1 MQDQK
6 IFLDEL
12 IAFYKPVGPLETLQ
26 LERIAS
32 CRAKLNAIREL
43 EQSKLLLLYSEHKS
57 NIKKYIAGFTYLDP
71 LVRGMIYELITF
83 EKLILPCDLDT
94 DNLEKIVDEIEAF
107 SGVISSDS
115 DFEEYVPCLTSY
127 LLSINE
133 SEVNLNEKLLAVSKK
148 LDFIIRNGDLY
159 CEYLKKLIP
168 DRFVDKKKEQTI
180 EQLEFDRMLDEYQE
194 QARIRRG
201 EKFKIN
207 IKVSEPE
214 FPDMK
219 QINEAFEKFNAIW
232 LAYQSTFENY
242 LRVQLTIE
250 LHKRAISLPLE
261 EIDLMMRY
269 QTSWERRL
277 STLVG
282 EFMHMQKIRLMNESS
297 QAILNTNQSS

>member
-1 MQDQK
+1 MTGKQGPKTKSGKAKSAKNSTSHGLRSEALTSSKQVQDQK

-168 DRFVDKKKEQTI
+168 DRFVDKKKSRPSNSWSLI
-180 EQLEFDRMLDEYQE
+180 ACLMSIKSRHEFEEVKNL
-194 QARIRRG
+194 
-201 EKFKIN
+201 K
-207 IKVSEPE
+207 S
-214 FPDMK
+214 
-219 QINEAFEKFNAIW
+219 
-232 LAYQSTFENY
+232 
-242 LRVQLTIE
+242 
-250 LHKRAISLPLE
+250 ISK
-261 EIDLMMRY
+261 
-269 QTSWERRL
+269 S
-277 STLVG
+277 V
-282 EFMHMQKIRLMNESS
+282 N
-297 QAILNTNQSS
+297 LNFLI